1 MSNLYN
7 QKHYALLFKNM
18 TGRHLHIKIDLFN
31 DKDVKID
38 SFEGIT
44 TSGGINLSSDST
56 YRRTGNLSMIL
67 NKLLLPKPENKIW
80 FNKRIKINIGL
91 SDFNDEIYWYDMG
104 KFAIDKVSAKS
115 SQADKSL
122 EMNLLDYVAFLDGVL
137 GGYLSHET
145 QLTAKLGIPIRDA
158 IITTLSSLPKVM
170 IDNITVEGL
179 EALIPYDMTFNP
191 NGTIFDIVKQ
201 ILELY
206 MGYEGFFDIDGA
218 FRVQKIRD
226 RKNDSIAWDF
236 TIDNMDLSI
245 DYVNEINMGN
255 VKNSLHV
262 WGNTSESTGIQ
273 TYWVYRNRWSRKKYD
288 DLINLTDKQK
298 GDICFLTEE
307 GQSYMWNGNNWGL
320 LDFNV
325 VPIFNIESIGEKI
338 WSYSDNKIFN
348 EMQAKL
354 RCEFE
359 LTNQS
364 NFAETISISS
374 VPIFLLDVNS
384 KIKLENFEAGI
395 SGEYIIETISVP
407 LDISSPMNITARK
420 LYY

>member
-7 QKHYALLFKNM
+7 QKHYVLLFKNM
-18 TGRHLHIKIDLFN
+18 TGRYLHIKIDLLN
-31 DKDVKID
+31 DKDIKID
-38 SFEGIT
+38 SFEGIS
-44 TSGGINLSSDST
+44 TSGSINLSSDST

-67 NKLLLPKPENKIW
+67 NKKLLPKPENKIW
-80 FNKRIKINIGL
+80 FNKRVKVSIGL

-115 SQADKSL
+115 SQTDKSL
-122 EMNLLDYVAFLDGVL
+122 EVNLLDYVAFLDGVL

-145 QLTAKLGIPIRDA
+145 QLTAKLGVPIRDA
-158 IITTLSSLPKVM
+158 IATTLSSLPKVM

-201 ILELY
+201 LLELY
-206 MGYEGFFDIDGA
+206 MGYECFFDIDGA

-226 RKNDSIAWDF
+226 KKNDSVVWDF
-236 TIDNMDLSI
+236 TVDNMDLSI
-245 DYVNEINMGN
+245 DYVNEINMAN
-255 VKNSLHV
+255 IKNSIHV

-273 TYWVYRNRWSRKKYD
+273 TYWVYRNRWSRKEYS
-288 DLINLTDKQK
+288 DLIDLTNKQI
-298 GDICFLTEE
+298 GDICFLTNEDK
-307 GQSYMWNGNNWGL
+307 SYMWNGNTFEL
-320 LDFNV
+320 LNFNV
-325 VPIFNIESIGEKI
+325 IPIFNIESIGEKI
-338 WSYSDNKIFN
+338 WSYSDTKIFDIS
-348 EMQAKL
+348 QAKL

-364 NFAETISISS
+364 NFAETISFSC
-374 VPIFLLDVNS
+374 VPIYLLDVNS
-384 KIKLENFEAGI
+384 KIKIKDTDTGI
-395 SGEYIIETISVP
+395 DGIYLIKSISHSLNIDGV
-407 LDISSPMNITARK
+407 DNITAQK

>member
-38 SFEGIT
+38 SFEGIS
-44 TSGGINLSSDST
+44 TSGSINLSSDST

-67 NKLLLPKPENKIW
+67 NKMLLPKPENKIW
-80 FNKRIKINIGL
+80 FNRRIKIWIGL
-91 SDFNDEIYWYDMG
+91 SDYDDSIVWYDMG

-115 SQADKSL
+115 SQTDKSL
-122 EMNLLDYVAFLDGVL
+122 EVNLLDYVAFLDGVL

-145 QLTAKLGIPIRDA
+145 QLTAELGIPIRDA
-158 IITTLSSLPKVM
+158 IITTLISLPKVM

-179 EALIPYDMTFNP
+179 EALIPYDLSFNA

-201 ILELY
+201 LLELY
-206 MGYEGFFDIDGA
+206 MGYEAFFDVEGV

-226 RKNDSIAWDF
+226 RKNDPIAWDF

-273 TYWVYRNRWSRKKYD
+273 TYWVYRNRWSRKNYSN
-288 DLINLTDKQK
+288 LSELTDKQK
-298 GDICFLTEE
+298 GDICFLTEVN
-307 GQSYMWNGNNWGL
+307 QSYVYDGTVWNL
-320 LDFNV
+320 LEFNV
-325 VPIFNIESIGEKI
+325 IPMFNIESIGEKI
-338 WSYSDNKIFN
+338 WTYSDTKIFN
-348 EMQAKL
+348 EMQAKM
-354 RCEFE
+354 RCEYE
-359 LTNQS
+359 LQQTS
-364 NFAETISISS
+364 NFAEKINFSC
-374 VPIFLLDVNS
+374 VPIYLLDVNS
-384 KIKLENFEAGI
+384 KIKIKDTDTGI
-395 SGEYIIETISVP
+395 DGIYLITSISHSLSV
-407 LDISSPMNITARK
+407 DGTDSIQARK

>member
-18 TGRHLHIKIDLFN
+18 TGRHLHIKIDLYN
-31 DKDVKID
+31 DQDVKID
-38 SFEGIT
+38 SFEGIS
-44 TSGGINLSSDST
+44 TSGSINLGSDST
-56 YRRTGNLSMIL
+56 YRRTGSLSMIL
-67 NKLLLPKPENKIW
+67 NKLLLPKPESKIW
-80 FNKRIKINIGL
+80 FNKRIKISIGL

-115 SQADKSL
+115 SQTDKSL

-206 MGYEGFFDIDGA
+206 MGNEAFFDVDGT

-226 RKNDSIAWDF
+226 RSGDSVVWDF

-245 DYVNEINMGN
+245 DYVNKINMGN

-307 GQSYMWNGNNWGL
+307 GQSYMWDGNNWGL

-325 VPIFNIESIGEKI
+325 VPIFNVESIGEKI

-364 NFAETISISS
+364 NFAEIISFSC
-374 VPIFLLDVNS
+374 VPIFLLETNQ
-384 KIKLENFEAGI
+384 KIRIKDDDTGI
-395 SGEYIIETISVP
+395 NGDYIITNISIP
-407 LDISSPMNITARK
+407 LGIDGTMSIQCRK